1 QEMIDICDYAVG
13 LSRQLYGLT
22 IATERPGHRMMETWH
37 PLGVV
42 GVITSFNF
50 PAAVWAWNA
59 TLALGCA
66 NALVWKPSEETPLT
80 ALASQGLCRPAG
92 GRFAA
97 IPKGLVN
104 WLVGGRELG
113 ELMAEDD
120 RIPIVSATGS
130 TAMGRAIAPR
140 LAGRF
145 ARSILELGGNNAA
158 IICPSA
164 SLDLAVRAI
173 AFAAIG
179 TAGQRCTTLRRLIAH
194 EDIYQALL
202 GHLRSAHV

>member
-1 QEMIDICDYAVG
+1 
-13 LSRQLYGLT
+13 
-22 IATERPGHRMMETWH
+22 
-37 PLGVV
+37 
-42 GVITSFNF
+42 
-50 PAAVWAWNA
+50 
-59 TLALGCA
+59 
-66 NALVWKPSEETPLT
+66 
-80 ALASQGLCRPAG
+80 
-92 GRFAA
+92 
-97 IPKGLVN
+97 IPQGLVN
-104 WLVGGRELG
+104 VLVGGRELG
-113 ELMAEDD
+113 ELMVEDD

-158 IICPSA
+158 IGCPSA

-173 AFAAIG
+173 AFPAIG

-202 GHLRSAHV
+202 GHLRSAHVSGPIGDPPEKA